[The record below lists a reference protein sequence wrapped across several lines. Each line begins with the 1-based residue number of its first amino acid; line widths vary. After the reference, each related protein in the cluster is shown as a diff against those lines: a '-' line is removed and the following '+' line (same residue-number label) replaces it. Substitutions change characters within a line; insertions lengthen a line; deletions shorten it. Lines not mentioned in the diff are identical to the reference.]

1 MKYWVIPEEMAE
13 YDKRT
18 IEEGVPADT
27 LMERA
32 GTAAA
37 EKAMEMV
44 SAESGPVVVFAG
56 PGNNGGDGLV
66 LARKLRERSYYAHV
80 VLASPQGKSL
90 SHDCQNNLSRFVD
103 DGGVVLPAD
112 KLDQLPEK
120 PSLAVDALLGTG
132 FRGSLKGVF
141 AECLKKMK
149 TLNCPVLA
157 VDTPS
162 GINGRTGAVDPH
174 AVEADVTVTFGA
186 PKAGLLFPPGCGYT
200 GSLYLA
206 GIGIEVDPED
216 NRMTAGLSDVF
227 EMLPPRPVDA
237 HKGDF
242 GRLMLVGGS
251 ESMPGAPQL
260 MAMGAIRSGVGL
272 ATLAVPLSCHQLIAG
287 RIPEALSAYFL
298 PGDPTTMPEP
308 GDFNAAVVGPGLGN
322 NSSTKKIVSY
332 ILRNWRIPLVLDADG
347 LNVLENPQKQL
358 SKYGGSLI
366 LTPHPGEMARL
377 RECDPSNIADR
388 FRAATELSRS
398 TGAVVLLKGKPTMVF
413 HPERGSCLLS
423 TGNSGMATGGSGDV
437 LSGIAGALLAQ
448 GMDPFETAVLSA
460 YAHGLAADIAVSS
473 SSSMSLVP
481 SDIAVSLGRAFRA
494 IENGKLSKLVTSG
507 GKWRS
512 D

>member
-13 YDKRT
+13 YDRRT
-18 IEEGVPADT
+18 IEGGIPADT

-37 EKAMEMV
+37 KKVMEMV

-90 SHDCQNNLSRFVD
+90 SHECQNNLSRFVD

-112 KLDQLPEK
+112 KLDQLPKK
-120 PSLAVDALLGTG
+120 PSLVVDALLGTG

-162 GINGRTGAVDPH
+162 GINGRSGSVDPL
-174 AVEADVTVTFGA
+174 ALEADVTVTFGA
-186 PKAGLLFPPGCGYT
+186 PKAGLLFPPGCGFT
-200 GSLYLA
+200 GSLHLA
-206 GIGIEVDPED
+206 DIGIEVDPDD

-227 EMLPPRPVDA
+227 EMLPPRPSDA

-242 GRLMLVGGS
+242 GRLLLVGGS
-251 ESMPGAPQL
+251 ETMPGAPQL
-260 MAMGAIRSGVGL
+260 MAMGAVRSGAGL

-298 PGDPTTMPEP
+298 PGDPTTLPQPE
-308 GDFNAAVVGPGLGN
+308 DFNAAVVGPGLGN
-322 NSSTKKIVSY
+322 ISSTRKIVSY
-332 ILRNWRIPLVLDADG
+332 ILRNWRVPLVLDADG
-347 LNVLENPQKQL
+347 LNVLENPQKQI
-358 SKYGGSLI
+358 SKYGGRAI
-366 LTPHPGEMARL
+366 ITPHPGEMARL

-388 FRAATELSRS
+388 FRAAAEFSRS
-398 TGAVVLLKGKPTMVF
+398 TGCVVLLKGRPTMVF

-423 TGNSGMATGGSGDV
+423 AGNSGMATGGSGDV

-448 GMDPFETAVLSA
+448 GMEPFEAAVLSS
-460 YAHGLAADIAVSS
+460 YVHGLAADIAVASS
-473 SSSMSLVP
+473 SKMSLIP
-481 SDIAVSLGRAFRA
+481 SDIANGLGRAFRV
-494 IENGKLSKLVTSG
+494 IEKGKLSDLVTSG

-512 D
+512 E